1 MTLNKLTADA
11 LVDGTLDADA
21 IGPASIT
28 TAKLHSN
35 IISGQ
40 TAIGAVDASN
50 DLLLIY
56 DNDATSLKKVPVSSV
71 GATNTDSITEG
82 SSNLYYTNARADA
95 RAQLKIDALVDSA
108 PGTLDTLNELAAA
121 LGDDANF
128 STTVTNSI
136 ATKLPLAGGTM
147 TGSLILNSS
156 SDLTVGN
163 VGYWGG
169 TSYGKLTWS
178 ATNNRAIVRGESGKN
193 LSLGA
198 NGTQDYVFIK
208 TDGNVGIGTDN
219 PSEKLHVLGDVLISS
234 GTSGDARL
242 TIESDTDNNDEN
254 DNPEILFKQDGGWET
269 GGMRMANNQTVIWNS
284 IQDAFNGGIEFKTG
298 TVSGYANVTT
308 KMTIEQA
315 GNVGIGTDDPEKKL
329 HVRGG
334 TVSGKHLDNQA
345 DILVEG
351 ADTRLQVMAS
361 DSGNNG
367 SAMILSTV
375 DHHWVHHAH
384 ATTSNNM
391 YSLGYYNSSSTA
403 FDSAGLSSEILNITT
418 AGNVGIGNTSP
429 NDQLA
434 GAANLVIGTTS
445 DADSGMTF
453 VSTTTGQSL
462 IHFSDAN
469 SGNAR
474 YDGFIG
480 YEQNNRA
487 MKFGTA
493 QAERMRI
500 TSGGILQG
508 LSDAE
513 IITSPIRKHSNTI
526 STNTTIA
533 TTENA
538 IAGGPIN
545 VATGVT
551 LTINGNF
558 TVV

>member
-156 SDLTVGN
+156 SNLTVGN

-234 GTSGDARL
+234 GTSGDAR
-242 TIESDTDNNDEN
+242 
-254 DNPEILFKQDGGWET
+254 
-269 GGMRMANNQTVIWNS
+269 
-284 IQDAFNGGIEFKTG
+284 
-298 TVSGYANVTT
+298 
-308 KMTIEQA
+308 
-315 GNVGIGTDDPEKKL
+315 
-329 HVRGG
+329 
-334 TVSGKHLDNQA
+334 
-345 DILVEG
+345 
-351 ADTRLQVMAS
+351 
-361 DSGNNG
+361 
-367 SAMILSTV
+367 
-375 DHHWVHHAH
+375 
-384 ATTSNNM
+384 
-391 YSLGYYNSSSTA
+391 
-403 FDSAGLSSEILNITT
+403 
-418 AGNVGIGNTSP
+418 
-429 NDQLA
+429 
-434 GAANLVIGTTS
+434 
-445 DADSGMTF
+445 
-453 VSTTTGQSL
+453 
-462 IHFSDAN
+462 
-469 SGNAR
+469 
-474 YDGFIG
+474 
-480 YEQNNRA
+480 
-487 MKFGTA
+487 
-493 QAERMRI
+493 
-500 TSGGILQG
+500 
-508 LSDAE
+508 
-513 IITSPIRKHSNTI
+513 
-526 STNTTIA
+526 
-533 TTENA
+533 
-538 IAGGPIN
+538 
-545 VATGVT
+545 
-551 LTINGNF
+551 
-558 TVV
+558 

>member
-1 MTLNKLTADA
+1 MALNKLTADA

-21 IGPASIT
+21 IGTASVT
-28 TAKLHSN
+28 HQKLHSN

-40 TAIGAVDASN
+40 TIIGAVDPSN

-56 DNDATSLKKVPVSSV
+56 DNDATSLKKVAVSSV
-71 GATNTDSITEG
+71 GATNTDGLTEG
-82 SSNLYYTNARADA
+82 SSNLYFTNARADA

-136 ATKLPLAGGTM
+136 ATKLPLAGGTL
-147 TGSLILNSS
+147 TG
-156 SDLTVGN
+156 DLT
-163 VGYWGG
+163 
-169 TSYGKLTWS
+169 
-178 ATNNRAIVRGESGKN
+178 
-193 LSLGA
+193 
-198 NGTQDYVFIK
+198 
-208 TDGNVGIGTDN
+208 
-219 PSEKLHVLGDVLISS
+219 ISS

-269 GGMRMANNQTVIWNS
+269 GGMRMGNNQTVIWNS

-315 GNVGIGTDDPEKKL
+315 GNVGIGTTDPEKKL
-329 HVRGG
+329 HVNQG

-345 DILVEG
+345 GILVEG
-351 ADTRLQVMAS
+351 ADARLQVMAS
-361 DSGNNG
+361 DVGNNG

-391 YSLGYYNSSSTA
+391 YSLGYYNSSSSG
-403 FDSAGLSSEILNITT
+403 FDSAGQSSEILNITT

-429 NDQLA
+429 SDQLA

>member
-1 MTLNKLTADA
+1 
-11 LVDGTLDADA
+11 
-21 IGPASIT
+21 
-28 TAKLHSN
+28 
-35 IISGQ
+35 
-40 TAIGAVDASN
+40 
-50 DLLLIY
+50 
-56 DNDATSLKKVPVSSV
+56 
-71 GATNTDSITEG
+71 
-82 SSNLYYTNARADA
+82 
-95 RAQLKIDALVDSA
+95 
-108 PGTLDTLNELAAA
+108 
-121 LGDDANF
+121 
-128 STTVTNSI
+128 
-136 ATKLPLAGGTM
+136 
-147 TGSLILNSS
+147 
-156 SDLTVGN
+156 
-163 VGYWGG
+163 
-169 TSYGKLTWS
+169 
-178 ATNNRAIVRGESGKN
+178 
-193 LSLGA
+193 
-198 NGTQDYVFIK
+198 
-208 TDGNVGIGTDN
+208 
-219 PSEKLHVLGDVLISS
+219 
-234 GTSGDARL
+234 
-242 TIESDTDNNDEN
+242 
-254 DNPEILFKQDGGWET
+254 
-269 GGMRMANNQTVIWNS
+269 MANNQTVIWNS

-315 GNVGIGTDDPEKKL
+315 GNVGIGTDDPETKL
-329 HVRGG
+329 HVRRQ

-345 DILVEG
+345 GILVEG
-351 ADTRLQVMAS
+351 DDTRLQVMAS
-361 DSGNNG
+361 DIGHNG

-375 DHHWVHHAH
+375 DHHWIHHAH
-384 ATTSNNM
+384 ATSSSNM

-429 NDQLA
+429 SDQLA

-445 DADSGMTF
+445 DADTGMTF

-480 YEQNNRA
+480 YEQNNQA

-500 TSGGILQG
+500 TSGGVLQG

-526 STNTTIA
+526 STNTTIS